1 MRELV
6 STVEKEFIK
15 HFQGNPLIIT
25 SPGRINLIGEHTD
38 YNGGHVLPAAINK
51 GIVMAMAA
59 NGNNHLNL
67 RALDYNET
75 REVTLENP
83 APKGDWSDYITGV
96 VLEMKNRN
104 IPIDGF
110 DMAFLGNVP
119 IGSGLSSSAALECGV
134 AIGLDKLFHSDLS
147 KFELSR
153 ISQLA
158 ENNFVGVQCGLMDQ
172 YASLFGKENNIL
184 CLNCKTNTHEYLNV
198 DFEGFE
204 LILCNSGV
212 NHSLATSDYNSRRD
226 ECKEG
231 LSAINNKIA
240 RPVDFLCDI
249 DVDTFRTYEVCMSA
263 TVFKRCNYVVNENLR
278 VINACQL
285 IKEKDIQGVGEL
297 MYESH
302 LGLSEEFEVSC
313 PELDYLVNCT
323 KDVKGIL
330 GSRMMGGG
338 FGGCTI
344 NLVKSED
351 IGFFN
356 EDLAKKYSSKFG
368 RKLTYLPV
376 KLSDGGKIV

>member
-6 STVEKEFIK
+6 STVEKEFLK

-38 YNGGHVLPAAINK
+38 YNGGHVLPAAIDK
-51 GIVMAMAA
+51 GIVMAIAP

-67 RALDYNET
+67 YAIDYEETRIIALD
-75 REVTLENP
+75 NP

-96 VLEMKNRN
+96 VLEMRNRN
-104 IPIDGF
+104 VLIDGF

-134 AIGLDKLFHSDLS
+134 AIGLDKLYHSTLPKFDLS
-147 KFELSR
+147 LV
-153 ISQLA
+153 SQLA

-184 CLNCKTNTHEYLNV
+184 CLDCKTNTHEYLNP

-212 NHSLATSDYNSRRD
+212 NHSLASSDYNLRRD
-226 ECKEG
+226 QCKEG
-231 LSAINNKIA
+231 LDVINKKA
-240 RPVDFLCDI
+240 GPVEFLCDVDI
-249 DVDTFRTYEVCMSA
+249 DTFNEHENEICS
-263 TVFKRCNYVVNENLR
+263 TVFKKCKYVINENLR
-278 VINACQL
+278 VKKACQL

-302 LGLSEEFEVSC
+302 RGLSEEFEVSC

-344 NLVKSED
+344 NLLKTRDKDFFDQELVKEY
-351 IGFFN
+351 GN
-356 EDLAKKYSSKFG
+356 KFG
-368 RKLTYLPV
+368 KNLAYLSV
-376 KLSDGGKIV
+376 KLSDGGKII